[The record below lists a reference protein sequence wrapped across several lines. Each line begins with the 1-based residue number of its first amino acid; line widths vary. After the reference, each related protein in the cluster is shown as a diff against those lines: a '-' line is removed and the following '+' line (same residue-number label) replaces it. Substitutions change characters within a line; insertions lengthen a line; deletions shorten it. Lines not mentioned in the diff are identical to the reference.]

1 MSAAQLKPLRGESSN
16 IDTPVLVFT
25 AADGLINER
34 GGASFR
40 LIVPQRETPAAV
52 VRRDTNHTALHHCCR
67 SPRSGYHNQHNWP
80 GVDPI
85 RHRAIDA
92 EINSG
97 NNLRAA
103 RLPVMIQRRCRHLA
117 SCVVLRCTCDLVI
130 AGCVTDTGLLTM
142 KHKSKCGGVVLLSSQ
157 TKCCS

>member
-1 MSAAQLKPLRGESSN
+1 M
-16 IDTPVLVFT
+16 LVFT
-25 AADGLINER
+25 AADGPINKR

-40 LIVPQRETPAAV
+40 LIAPQRETPAAV
-52 VRRDTNHTALHHCCR
+52 VHCDTSRTALHHCCR
-67 SPRSGYHNQHNWP
+67 SPRSGYHNQHYWP

-85 RHRAIDA
+85 RHRAINAGID
-92 EINSG
+92 SG
-97 NNLRAA
+97 SNLRAA

-130 AGCVTDTGLLTM
+130 ADCVTDTRPLPM

-157 TKCCS
+157 TKCRS